1 MTLELPAARA
11 LGPERRAE
19 ILTELRAHGKVR
31 AADLAAALRVSVD
44 TVRRDLDELASA
56 GLLRRVHGG
65 ALPPGP
71 ATGGHSARR
80 GRDAPQKAAIARAAA
95 ALARDGDLILLDGGT
110 TTLQVARHLD
120 PGLRATAVTNS
131 PPVAAALAEHPGLR
145 VSVVGGELDRE
156 MLVTVGASAV
166 AAIRELRADIC
177 FLGVCALHPEVGI
190 TTTDLEERHV
200 KRAMIDASAQVVA
213 LAGPGKLGS
222 AAPFVV
228 GSLDDL
234 THLAANRSAP
244 APLPAGRASP
254 SPSSSSR
261 TASPSARS
269 PPASPPSRTAS
280 P

>member
-1 MTLELPAARA
+1 MTLEAPSPPRPLAE
-11 LGPERRAE
+11 ERRDA
-19 ILTELRAHGKVR
+19 ILAALRAHGKVR
-31 AADLAAALRVSVD
+31 AADLAVSLGVSID
-44 TVRRDLDELASA
+44 TVRRDLDELAGA

-71 ATGGHSARR
+71 SAGGHSARR

-131 PPVAAALAEHPGLR
+131 PPVAVALAEHPRLR

-156 MLVTVGASAV
+156 MLVTIGAAAV
-166 AAIRELRADIC
+166 AAISELRADIC
-177 FLGVCALHPEVGI
+177 FLGVCALHPEIGI
-190 TTTDLEERHV
+190 TTADLEERHV

-234 THLAANRSAP
+234 THLVADDSAP
-244 APLPAGRASP
+244 PDVLAAARARGVQVVPA
-254 SPSSSSR
+254 
-261 TASPSARS
+261 
-269 PPASPPSRTAS
+269 
-280 P
+280 